1 MNLFITF
8 ILLIIGFVLLVKGS
22 DVFVD
27 GSVSVA
33 KLLRVP
39 AVIIGLT
46 IVSMGTSA
54 PEAAVSITA
63 GIKGSNEIAI
73 SNLVGSNI
81 FNMLCVAGVSALI
94 TPFLVDK
101 TVLKRD
107 FPVSIAVMAL
117 ASVMAFTGSTVTRIE
132 GVILLVIFIAYI
144 AYLIRNAIKNREK
157 SNNNE
162 KPMSPVKSILYI
174 VIGLAAIVGGGQ
186 LVVESA
192 KVIAKTF
199 GMSETLIGVT
209 IVAIGTSLPEL
220 VTSIVAAYKGQSE
233 IAIGNVV
240 GSNIFNIAL
249 VLALS
254 SSFTPIG
261 IVNEAMIDNLIMI
274 AVNALGFIFC
284 LTGKKLNRIEGAA
297 MIAIYVIY
305 TVYLLMR

>member
-22 DVFVD
+22 DTFVD

-73 SNLVGSNI
+73 SNLVGSNV
-81 FNMLCVAGVSALI
+81 FNMLCVAGISALI

-101 TVLKRD
+101 VVLKRD
-107 FPVSIAVMAL
+107 FPISVAVMAL
-117 ASVMAFTGSTVTRIE
+117 SVFMAYTGRSVSQLE
-132 GVILLVIFIAYI
+132 GIILLVIFVAYI
-144 AYLIRNAIKNREK
+144 AYLVRNAIVNREK

-162 KPMSPVKSILYI
+162 KPMSPVKSILFI
-174 VIGLAAIVGGGQ
+174 LIGLAAIVAGGQ

-192 KVIAKTF
+192 KVIAKAF
-199 GMSETLIGVT
+199 GMTETLIGVT

-220 VTSIVAAYKGQSE
+220 VTSIVAAKKGQSD

-240 GSNIFNIAL
+240 GSNIFNITF
-249 VLALS
+249 VLGLS
-254 SSFTPIG
+254 SAFTPIG
-261 IVNEAMIDNLIMI
+261 VVPDAVADALIMVC
-274 AVNALGFIFC
+274 VNIIGFAFC
-284 LTGKKLNRIEGAA
+284 LTGKKLNRIEGLV
-297 MIAIYVIY
+297 MILLYVVY
-305 TVYLLMR
+305 TAYLIIR